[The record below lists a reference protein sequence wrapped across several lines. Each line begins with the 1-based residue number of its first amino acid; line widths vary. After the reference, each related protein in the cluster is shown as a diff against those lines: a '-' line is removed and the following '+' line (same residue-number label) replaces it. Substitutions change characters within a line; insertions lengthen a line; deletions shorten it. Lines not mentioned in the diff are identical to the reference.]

1 MLNKRDNSY
10 EALLLEEKREKKHIN
25 KITRII
31 SDRNK
36 AVQEMKWSDLTG
48 GCRGRVMV
56 GTDTLEVGSKLRS
69 E

>member
-36 AVQEMKWSDLTG
+36 AVQEMKWSDLIG
-48 GCRGRVMV
+48 GCRGQ
-56 GTDTLEVGSKLRS
+56 GHGGD
-69 E
+69 